1 MNTEEK
7 IKETAKYLLFVEG
20 RFDAT
25 TQQIAQSAGM
35 DRTAIHYYFRTK
47 SNLVD
52 IIIGE
57 MINEF
62 PAPAWNDIKDLS
74 LKDKLER
81 YIDFNTE
88 KSRKY
93 PYLDIYMITQN
104 EFSEL
109 GQKLFFPLA
118 EMVPEISVC
127 IREGK
132 TSYSNALLFLTD
144 LASVVSGFYISADF
158 LKKRSDVVL
167 SPSFYHQRAE
177 RITNLFLT

>member
-25 TQQIAQSAGM
+25 TQQIAKSAGM

-52 IIIGE
+52 IIISE

-62 PAPAWNDIKDLS
+62 PAPAWNDIEDLS

-88 KSRKY
+88 KSKKY

-104 EFSEL
+104 KLSEF
-109 GQKLFFPLA
+109 GQKLFFPLM
-118 EMVPEISVC
+118 EMIPEISFC
-127 IREGK
+127 IHKRK
-132 TSYSNALLFLTD
+132 TSYNNPLLFLTD
-144 LASVVSGFYISADF
+144 LASMVSGFHISADF
-158 LKKRSDVVL
+158 LRKRSDVIL
-167 SPSFYHQRAE
+167 SPSFYDQRAE
-177 RITNLFLT
+177 RIINLFLV

>member
-7 IKETAKYLLFVEG
+7 IKIIAKNLLFVEG
-20 RFDAT
+20 RFYAT

-47 SNLVD
+47 AHLVD

-74 LKDKLER
+74 LKDKLKR

-88 KSRKY
+88 KSKKY

-104 EFSEL
+104 EFSEF

-127 IREGK
+127 IHEGK
-132 TSYSNALLFLTD
+132 TSYNNPLLFLAD
-144 LASVVSGFYISADF
+144 LISIVSGFLISVDF
-158 LKKRSDVVL
+158 LKEKSDIIL
-167 SPSFYHQRAE
+167 SSSFYHQRAE
-177 RITNLFLT
+177 RIINLFLT